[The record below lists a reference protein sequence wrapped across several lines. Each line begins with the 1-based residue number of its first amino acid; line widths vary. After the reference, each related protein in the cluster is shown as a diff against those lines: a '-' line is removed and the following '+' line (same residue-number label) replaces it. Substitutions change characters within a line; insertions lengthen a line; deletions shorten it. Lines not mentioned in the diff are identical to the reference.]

1 MGYFIMLAPVR
12 KNEPETKY
20 PILEKF
26 NWYITGFFFN
36 KLVFREIMKFLS
48 LNEIKSSLYIRI
60 VRDGYSCAAT
70 VKSITCTGSL
80 FPWGLLYD
88 AF

>member
-1 MGYFIMLAPVR
+1 MNLKQSIQYWKSLID
-12 KNEPETKY
+12 
-20 PILEKF
+20 
-26 NWYITGFFFN
+26 ITGFLFFLN

-48 LNEIKSSLYIRI
+48 LNEIKSNLYIRI

-70 VKSITCTGSL
+70 VKSIACTGSL

>member
-1 MGYFIMLAPVR
+1 MNLKQSIQYWKSLIDISQV
-12 KNEPETKY
+12 
-20 PILEKF
+20 
-26 NWYITGFFFN
+26 FFFN

-48 LNEIKSSLYIRI
+48 LNEINSKLYNRI
-60 VRDGYSCAAT
+60 VRYGYSCAAT

>member
-1 MGYFIMLAPVR
+1 MGFCL
-12 KNEPETKY
+12 
-20 PILEKF
+20 
-26 NWYITGFFFN
+26 N

-80 FPWGLLYD
+80 FPWGPLYD

>member
-1 MGYFIMLAPVR
+1 MGFYNVGSC
-12 KNEPETKY
+12 
-20 PILEKF
+20 EKKWTWNKVSNIGKV

-80 FPWGLLYD
+80 FPWGPLYD